1 MAIHPAILQA
11 RQTVLLEY
19 VKLIKKDLPKN
30 CTFLAPLR
38 KSDNTLY
45 LRATVKSAD
54 GTKSNFLYT
63 LPEDLDLTD
72 ADLNRVKQLITEQCQ
87 PKN

>member
-45 LRATVKSAD
+45 LKATVKSAD
-54 GTKSNFLYT
+54 STKNNFLYT

-72 ADLNRVKQLITEQCQ
+72 ADLNRIKKLILEKCQ
-87 PKN
+87 SEN